1 MKVQEE
7 VSQIV
12 KRAVDR
18 LEKQGGVKQVVW
30 IGAGGS
36 FGGFYSAHYFM
47 QQESSQL
54 YSTMCTSGEFIYAA
68 PKNIDKNTLVVLCSM
83 RGTIETIEAAK
94 VARDSGATT
103 IALYVDES
111 ELVEVTDFKIKYES
125 LALDESRLDRVNG
138 SIGLCIAMNVL
149 NEVEGYENYDLAMN
163 SFDLLDPIY
172 RKAVEYT
179 TPLAK
184 EWAELNKNQKT
195 IYVIASGPALGAAY
209 VFSICNLEEMLQ
221 LDSPTV
227 HSYEYF
233 NGPFEVTDKNRSI
246 FQLLA
251 TGKTR
256 PEDERALRFEQ
267 RFGGKKLYVLDGKE
281 IGLDDLKPEVSPYFN
296 HSIFSSILNNVY
308 MRELSYTTHESYE
321 TRRYMWKEEYK

>member
-1 MKVQEE
+1 M
-7 VSQIV
+7 
-12 KRAVDR
+12 
-18 LEKQGGVKQVVW
+18 
-30 IGAGGS
+30 
-36 FGGFYSAHYFM
+36 
-47 QQESSQL
+47 
-54 YSTMCTSGEFIYAA
+54 
-68 PKNIDKNTLVVLCSM
+68 
-83 RGTIETIEAAK
+83 
-94 VARDSGATT
+94 
-103 IALYVDES
+103 
-111 ELVEVTDFKIKYES
+111 
-125 LALDESRLDRVNG
+125 ALDESRLDRVNG

-296 HSIFSSILNNVY
+296 HSIFSSVLNNVY

>member
-36 FGGFYSAHYFM
+36 FGGFYGAHYFM

-172 RKAVEYT
+172 RKAVVYT

-296 HSIFSSILNNVY
+296 HSIFSSVLNNVY